1 MSPRAAR
8 LPFDPD
14 QLAAARA
21 AEQARYARLRPR
33 SEASAR
39 QAEASLLF
47 GLPMHWMRDW
57 GLPFP
62 LLIEHAEG
70 ATVQDIDGHRLD
82 DFCLGDTAALF
93 GHAPPAVVAAVQ
105 RQIARGSTVML
116 PNEDAAAVG
125 ALLQA
130 RFGLPQWQFALS
142 ASDANRFLLRW
153 LRAATGRRRLLVF
166 DGCYHG
172 TVDDCFVDLDGAGRP
187 TMRPSLLGQVQDLR
201 GSTTVLPFNDLAAL
215 EAALAEGDVACLLAE
230 PALTNCG
237 MVLPDPGFWPAA
249 RALLD
254 RHDVPL
260 VLDETH
266 TISAGPG
273 GWSGAHG
280 LRAEALVI
288 GKALGSGL
296 PVAAYGF
303 SARWA
308 QAAMAAKQA
317 ATPGHS
323 GIGTTLSGHLTGLAA
338 MRTTLETLMTPA
350 VYAGM
355 LARGAR
361 LADGLERLIGIRG
374 LPWSVSR
381 LGARC
386 EIQFSPVL
394 PRNGKEAAACFDE
407 PLAAWL
413 HLALLNRGVL
423 LTPFH
428 MMMLVSPA
436 TQDAQIQ
443 RLLDALADALDTLA
457 AA

>member
-1 MSPRAAR
+1 MSTRSAARPLDRARLSAALAAERAAY
-8 LPFDPD
+8 
-14 QLAAARA
+14 A
-21 AEQARYARLRPR
+21 QARPR
-33 SEASAR
+33 SRAL
-39 QAEASLLF
+39 AERAQASLLF

-62 LLIEHAEG
+62 LQIERAEG
-70 ATVQDIDGHRLD
+70 ATVHDLDGHALD

-105 RQIARGSTVML
+105 RQIARGSTAML
-116 PNEDAAAVG
+116 PGEDAAAVG
-125 ALLQA
+125 EQLQA

-172 TVDDCFVDLDGAGRP
+172 TVDDCFVDLDAAGRP
-187 TMRPSLLGQVQDLR
+187 AMRASLLGQVQDLR
-201 GSTTVLPFNDLAAL
+201 DSTTVLPFNDLAAL
-215 EAALAEGDVACLLAE
+215 EAALAAGDVACLLAE

-288 GKALGSGL
+288 GKALGGGL

-361 LADGLERLIGIRG
+361 LADGLEQLIGIRG

-407 PLAAWL
+407 TLDAWL

-423 LTPFH
+423 VTPFH
-428 MMMLVSPA
+428 LMLLLSPA
-436 TQDAQIQ
+436 TQDVQIR

-457 AA
+457 AT

>member
-1 MSPRAAR
+1 MRPSHPLLDPARLEATLAAERAA
-8 LPFDPD
+8 
-14 QLAAARA
+14 
-21 AEQARYARLRPR
+21 YAHAHPR
-33 SEASAR
+33 SQAAAR

-47 GLPMHWMRDW
+47 GLPLHWMRDW

-62 LLIEHAEG
+62 LLIERAEG
-70 ATVQDIDGHRLD
+70 ATVHTLDGQALD
-82 DFCLGDTAALF
+82 DFCLGDTAAMF

-105 RQIARGSTVML
+105 RQIARGSTAML
-116 PNEDAAAVG
+116 PSEDAAAVG

-172 TVDDCFVDLDGAGRP
+172 TVDDCFVDLDDDGRP

-201 GSTTVLPFNDLAAL
+201 GSTTVLPFNDLDAL

-237 MVLPDPGFWPAA
+237 MVLPEPGFWPAA

-254 RHDVPL
+254 RHEVPL
-260 VLDETH
+260 IADETH
-266 TISAGPG
+266 TLSAGPG
-273 GWSGAHG
+273 GWCRAQG
-280 LRAEALVI
+280 LRPDALVV

-308 QAAMAAKQA
+308 EAAMVAKLAAA
-317 ATPGHS
+317 PGHS
-323 GIGTTLSGHLTGLAA
+323 GIGTTLSGHRAGLAA
-338 MRTTLETLMTPA
+338 MRATLETLMTPA

-386 EIQFSPVL
+386 ELQYGPRP
-394 PRNGKEAAACFDE
+394 PRNGKEAAAQFDDR
-407 PLAAWL
+407 LDAWL

-428 MMMLVSPA
+428 SMMLISPA
-436 TQDAQIQ
+436 TQDAQVDH
-443 RLLDALADALDTLA
+443 LLDALDQALDTLA